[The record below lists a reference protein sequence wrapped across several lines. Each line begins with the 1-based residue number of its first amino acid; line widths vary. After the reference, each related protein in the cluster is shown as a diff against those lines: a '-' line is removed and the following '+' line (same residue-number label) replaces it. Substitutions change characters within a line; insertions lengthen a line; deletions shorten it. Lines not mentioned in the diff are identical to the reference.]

1 MENFIFVF
9 LLKRVTFLSRAVQL
23 HPVYPLSYVTDIS
36 QNYITLSYPQYNHH
50 TKYTQKMNKPMIY
63 VMIESETDM
72 TIDKRADM
80 IIHKCM
86 NTYIV
91 MENLLC

>member
-1 MENFIFVF
+1 
-9 LLKRVTFLSRAVQL
+9 
-23 HPVYPLSYVTDIS
+23 
-36 QNYITLSYPQYNHH
+36 
-50 TKYTQKMNKPMIY
+50 MNKPMIY

-80 IIHKCM
+80 IIHKCI